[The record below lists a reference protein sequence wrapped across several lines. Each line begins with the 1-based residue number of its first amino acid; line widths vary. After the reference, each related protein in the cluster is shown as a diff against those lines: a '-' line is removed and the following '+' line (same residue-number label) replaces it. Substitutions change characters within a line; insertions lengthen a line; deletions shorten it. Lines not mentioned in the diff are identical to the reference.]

1 MVTKD
6 LGMTLNYCNH
16 WGIPEAVREFFQN
29 CYDAEKVDENNKMF
43 FDYDVESQLLTIG
56 NKLGSLSRD
65 SLLLGCTSKEDDKR
79 TVGRFGE
86 GYKVATTVLLRC
98 GCSVRIKNYSARE
111 VWTSRVIKRRKS
123 KENVGAFDIEVI
135 PIWKKVPSNNLIFE
149 ISGVSI
155 EDYNAIKDKIL
166 HLHEDLG
173 ECYKVEDATIL
184 LDERYSGNLYVNGLF
199 VCKNP
204 RFKYGY
210 DLDPSLIT
218 LNRDRDIVNDT
229 DLSFITSKLIAE
241 TGDTSF
247 IVDNLNIM
255 DGQFLGYYL
264 ESYTQYKNYA
274 KNIGSSLQS
283 KLKSNYGDDVIVS
296 SNRDEV
302 NNLFRQGKNAVLVS
316 QSEYRVLASVQ
327 EDLDIIEVY
336 NKDSDKER
344 LRDWFSRLEG
354 KVDKEFYEEG
364 LSLLNLV
371 LPE

>member
-1 MVTKD
+1 M
-6 LGMTLNYCNH
+6 
-16 WGIPEAVREFFQN
+16 
-29 CYDAEKVDENNKMF
+29 
-43 FDYDVESQLLTIG
+43 
-56 NKLGSLSRD
+56 
-65 SLLLGCTSKEDDKR
+65 
-79 TVGRFGE
+79 
-86 GYKVATTVLLRC
+86 
-98 GCSVRIKNYSARE
+98 
-111 VWTSRVIKRRKS
+111 
-123 KENVGAFDIEVI
+123 
-135 PIWKKVPSNNLIFE
+135 
-149 ISGVSI
+149 
-155 EDYNAIKDKIL
+155 
-166 HLHEDLG
+166 HEDLG

-184 LDERYSGNLYVNGLF
+184 LDERYSGSLYVNGLF
-199 VCKNP
+199 ICKNH

-210 DLDPSLIT
+210 DLDPSLKT

-247 IVDNLNIM
+247 IMENLNSM
-255 DGQFLGYYL
+255 DGQFLAYYL
-264 ESYTQYKNYA
+264 ESYARYENYVKNVGSALQYKLR
-274 KNIGSSLQS
+274 SD
-283 KLKSNYGDDVIVS
+283 YGDDVIVS

-327 EDLDIIEVY
+327 EDLDNIEVY
-336 NKDSDKER
+336 NKDSATER